1 MSNLAKKFKTEIIP
15 KLQANLLIKNPMAV
29 PKIVK
34 IVVNIGVKQANE
46 DKNSLQK
53 SSEVLSLL
61 TGQKGKVTKAK
72 KAIASF
78 KLQKGEEIGVMVTLR
93 GKRMYDFF
101 EKLVNVVFPRLRDFH
116 GIRREGFDSRG
127 NYTVGFAE
135 YTVFPEIDPGKVD
148 KVQGLEATIVT
159 TAKDEKEG
167 FELLSALGM
176 PFIKE
181 KK

>member
-1 MSNLAKKFKTEIIP
+1 MSNLQKKFKTEIIA
-15 KLQANLLIKNPMAV
+15 KLQSSLGIKNPMAV
-29 PKIVK
+29 PKIIK
-34 IVVNIGVKQANE
+34 IAVNIGVKDALL

-53 SSEVLSLL
+53 SSEALALL

-78 KLQKGEEIGVMVTLR
+78 KLQKGDKIGLMVTLR

-148 KVQGLEATIVT
+148 KVQGLEVT
-159 TAKDEKEG
+159 VVTSAKDKKEG

-176 PFIKE
+176 PFRKV
-181 KK
+181 

>member
-1 MSNLAKKFKTEIIP
+1 MSNLQKKFKTEIVP
-15 KLQANLLIKNPMAV
+15 KLQASLLIKNPMAV

-34 IVVNIGVKQANE
+34 IVINIGVKDALV

-53 SSEVLSLL
+53 SSEALSLL

-78 KLQKGEEIGVMVTLR
+78 KLQKGDEIGLMVTLR

-101 EKLVNVVFPRLRDFH
+101 EKLVNVVFPRLKDFH
-116 GIRREGFDSRG
+116 GIPRESFDSRG
-127 NYTVGFAE
+127 NYTLGFSE

-148 KVQGLEATIVT
+148 KVQGLEVTIVT
-159 TAKDEKEG
+159 SAKDKKEG

-176 PFIKE
+176 PFRKV
-181 KK
+181 